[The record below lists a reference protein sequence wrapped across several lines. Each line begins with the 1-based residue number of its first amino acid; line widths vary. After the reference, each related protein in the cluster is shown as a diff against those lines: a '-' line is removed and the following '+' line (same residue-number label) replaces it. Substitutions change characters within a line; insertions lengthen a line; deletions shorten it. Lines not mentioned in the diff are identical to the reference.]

1 MVLASQRRLYA
12 GTSVSNSMPPTTRS
26 ARFAFAVCVLAL
38 ANAAPAQV
46 PVPDA
51 GAILRETD
59 PAQRSAPATSTLG
72 APAASPIT
80 RAREGTLVKISSVRI
95 TGATRY
101 DEAELHALVA
111 HLIGREVDY
120 LELRQAA
127 DKISQRYRAD
137 GWFARAYLPEQ
148 SLDDGVLTIAVIE
161 AHVGAVRIEA
171 PAAGTLVGEGTIRRM
186 LLAGQHEG
194 ETLEIVAL
202 ERAALLVDELPGIAV
217 AVVLAP
223 GEQAGATDIIARVE
237 NSRRWLANVEAD
249 NSGIPS
255 TGRERTTGQLL
266 LESPLGRGDELAAL
280 LNFSRGNRFARLSY
294 ELPAG
299 SGGWRVGASAA
310 TLEYELGGAFKALDA
325 HGRATT
331 WGMSASYPL
340 MRSNRFNAR
349 FTSVVE
355 ERRYANFAFG
365 LETSSSFVR
374 AARAGLMFD
383 RLDAFGGGGL
393 LQYGLQVTYG
403 ALDLSDNAQDFAVD
417 AATTRSDG
425 HYSKIS
431 WNAARLQR
439 LGERDR
445 LLLSVSGQNASR
457 NLDSSE
463 QLSLGGS
470 SGVRAYPELE
480 ATGDQG
486 WTATVEWTHTFA
498 QHWSAALFHDWG
510 SIWQHK
516 RAWTG
521 WNDGRADL
529 RNRYSLDGVGVS
541 VAWSGFSGFEVRAT
555 AATRFGGNPG
565 ADPVTGNDGDGARH
579 EPQVWVNVRW
589 HL

>member
-1 MVLASQRRLYA
+1 
-12 GTSVSNSMPPTTRS
+12 MPPATRS
-26 ARFAFAVCVLAL
+26 ARLAVALFALAL
-38 ANAAPAQV
+38 ADAAAAQV

-59 PAQRSAPATSTLG
+59 PAQRKVPPPNTLG
-72 APAASPIT
+72 APAAAPAS
-80 RAREGTLVKISSVRI
+80 RAREGTLATIAAVRF

-101 DEAELHALVA
+101 DEAELQALVA
-111 HLIGREVDY
+111 HLIGRKVDY

-127 DKISQRYRAD
+127 DKITQRYRAD

-161 AHVGAVRIEA
+161 AHVGAVRVEA
-171 PAAGTLVGEGTIRRM
+171 PAAGARVGEGTIRRM
-186 LLAGQHEG
+186 LLAGQRPG
-194 ETLEIVAL
+194 ETLQIAAL
-202 ERAALLVDELPGIAV
+202 ERAALLVEELPGVAV

-237 NSRRWLANVEAD
+237 NSRRWLADVEVD

-266 LESPLGRGDELAAL
+266 LESPLGRGDELATL
-280 LNFSRGNRFARLSY
+280 LHFSSGTKFARLSY

-299 SGGWRVGASAA
+299 TDGWRVGASGS

-331 WGMSASYPL
+331 WGMSANYPL
-340 MRSNRFNAR
+340 MRGNRFNVR
-349 FTSVVE
+349 FTSAIE

-365 LETSSSFVR
+365 LETSSSLVR

-383 RLDAFGGGGL
+383 RLDAFGGGGVF
-393 LQYGLQVTYG
+393 QYGLQLTCG

-417 AATTRSDG
+417 AATARSDG
-425 HYSKIS
+425 RYSKIS

-463 QLSLGGS
+463 QLSLGGA

-486 WTATVEWTHTFA
+486 WTATMEWTHTFA
-498 QHWSAALFHDWG
+498 QHWNAALFYDWG

-516 RAWTG
+516 RTWTG
-521 WNDGRADL
+521 WNDSRADL
-529 RNRYSLDGVGVS
+529 RNRYSLDGAGAS
-541 VAWSGFSGFEVRAT
+541 VAWSGFSGLEVRAT

-565 ADPVTGNDGDGARH
+565 ADPVTGDDGDGARH
-579 EPQVWVNVRW
+579 EPQVWVTARW